1 MYNGTI
7 YPLFPTVVYKDRMER
22 EFTDSE
28 IEHTEALLTDLRE
41 NVLNRST
48 QDSQVLKN
56 PAYAGLNDFIMK
68 TAESYCYDV
77 MQYDKCMKLRI
88 TQSWLNL
95 SLKGQGHHSHHHP
108 NSFISGVLYLKCR
121 KGDAIVLNNRHFTT
135 LEPEIAQQN
144 IMNSDSVPIDV
155 ESGDIVMF
163 PSLTPHR
170 VQCEDLET
178 PRISLAFNFFPYG
191 VIGTDDR
198 FSELVL

>member
-1 MYNGTI
+1 MYNGSI

-28 IEHTEALLTDLRE
+28 IEHTEALLTDLRQ

-95 SLKGQGHHSHHHP
+95 SLKGQGHHLHHHP
-108 NSFISGVLYLKCR
+108 NSFISV
-121 KGDAIVLNNRHFTT
+121 VFSTT
-135 LEPEIAQQN
+135 
-144 IMNSDSVPIDV
+144 
-155 ESGDIVMF
+155 
-163 PSLTPHR
+163 
-170 VQCEDLET
+170 
-178 PRISLAFNFFPYG
+178 
-191 VIGTDDR
+191 
-198 FSELVL
+198 